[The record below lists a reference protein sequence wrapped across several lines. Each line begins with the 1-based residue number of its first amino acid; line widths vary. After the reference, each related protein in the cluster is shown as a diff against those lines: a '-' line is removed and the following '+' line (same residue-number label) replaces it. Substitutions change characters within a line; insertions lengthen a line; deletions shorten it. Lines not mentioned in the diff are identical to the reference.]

1 MPNQPSN
8 IPKNDNTSSNNQK
21 MSQLHDRAILLN
33 EFEGERELGRGGMG
47 KVYLVRSRTTGRK
60 FALKEAIVKESA
72 QQKAFLAELQ
82 TWIDLPEHPNI
93 LACRFFRTVGN
104 ETLIFAD
111 YCEGGSLA
119 DWIANGDLHT
129 MEQKL
134 DIAIQFAWGIQ
145 AIHERGLVHQ
155 DIKPGN
161 VLMTKNGVPKVA
173 DFGLA
178 RANQRMAV
186 TPQTVGERS
195 VAGPPVLVTS
205 AGMTPAYASP
215 EQRAGRALSN
225 KTDMWSWAV
234 SVMDMF
240 LGEVSCPY
248 GGHIAAETLDA
259 TVSAACDIAE
269 EHIPDDVA
277 VVLRRCFQ
285 SDPSQRWPSLASVVD
300 ALISIYEASTGTPYN
315 KISQPPKSSAERHFE
330 LSSHERYTLTPDEW
344 LSYAEQ
350 LDGRVIKQKIQTA
363 STAKGSLVRSI
374 RIMDEVIPVLKRH
387 MDDTNRESIQRY
399 IDAIYVSADLNRR
412 LSDENGCLT
421 KLRSALETIQGRDT
435 TKTSVRFVL
444 GNAFHSY
451 AVALREFKHLEDSL
465 SAVGEALGLFESA
478 RNEPGQIFATVRC
491 LQTLCTVLSDQGKD
505 AEALKIYEKVFA
517 MLDHPDCEGSIFTL
531 ALALNNGGICA
542 RKCGH
547 HELAVKWLEGCIHL
561 REQLLIHNREDL
573 DSRDLLAGTLGNL
586 SAALIELGR
595 KSEALEAAERA
606 VSHRLALLQQI
617 AEPELRVT
625 LATSQF
631 NRASVLF
638 QMERWNEAVRAYA
651 QVSDTVSRLLEL
663 EGRSDLKSLIMASSS
678 NQNSALQ
685 RIEEQDQEDADALY
699 GDIVASERLAIGQCD
714 GQLRSAVLARL
725 LSNWAGVKRTLNQ
738 PGTAWLILEEAIGIF
753 ENAELTNQLFET
765 SGSLM
770 MSYRNLSALLIEL
783 NAFSQA
789 EQVCTTGRVYYQEFC
804 ASEKSEV
811 MTECFS
817 SISLCMAHA
826 QVAQGKSARALN
838 VLDEI
843 SDLVASPGDS
853 IAWRC
858 SMSETIRD
866 LRSKIL
872 SERIKPENSQ
882 TRHYQGQRIGFE
894 AQARRQEGDIKNA
907 IRLYQKAVEL
917 NPSDESLWI
926 NLSVGYA
933 KLKAYQKAIQCCD
946 KAVALCPENGA
957 AWLNRGLMLFEQ
969 HRFTDAASSF
979 EQAFHLG
986 VEEAESKAAYCR
998 DIVERSSRI

>member
-1 MPNQPSN
+1 
-8 IPKNDNTSSNNQK
+8 
-21 MSQLHDRAILLN
+21 MSQFHGRAILLN
-33 EFEGERELGRGGMG
+33 EFEVERELGRGGMG

-93 LACRFFRTVGN
+93 LACRFFRTIGN

-129 MEQKL
+129 LEQKL
-134 DIAIQFAWGIQ
+134 DVAIRFAWGIQ

-178 RANQRMAV
+178 RAYQHMAA
-186 TPQTVGERS
+186 TSQAMGAHLMADAP
-195 VAGPPVLVTS
+195 ALVTS

-215 EQRAGRALSN
+215 EQRAGCALSN

-240 LGEVSCPY
+240 LGEVSCPF
-248 GGHIAAETLDA
+248 GGHIAAETLNA

-277 VVLRRCFQ
+277 EVLRRCFQ
-285 SDPSQRWPSLASVVD
+285 SDPSQRWTSLAAVVD
-300 ALISIYEASTGTPYN
+300 ALISIYEASTGTLYN
-315 KISQPPKSSAERHFE
+315 KISQLPKLTNERHLE
-330 LSSHERYTLTPDEW
+330 LSSHEQYTLTPDEW
-344 LSYAEQ
+344 LSHAEQ
-350 LDGRVIKQKIQTA
+350 LEGRVIKRKVQTA

-374 RIMDEVIPVLKRH
+374 RIMDEVIPVIKRH
-387 MDDTNRESIQRY
+387 MDDDRRESLQRY
-399 IDAIYVSADLNRR
+399 LDAVYVSADLHRR
-412 LSDENGCLT
+412 LSDESGCLT
-421 KLRSALETIQGRDT
+421 KLRSAVETLQGRDT
-435 TKTSVRFVL
+435 THSLVRFVL
-444 GNAFHSY
+444 GNAFHAY
-451 AVALREFKHLEDSL
+451 AVALREFKHIEESL
-465 SAVGEALGLFESA
+465 SAVGEALGLFESVA
-478 RNEPGQIFATVRC
+478 NQPGQVFDTVRC

-547 HELAVKWLEGCIHL
+547 HELAVKWFEGCIHL
-561 REQLLIHNREDL
+561 REQFLIHNRDDL

-595 KSEALEAAERA
+595 KNEALEATERA
-606 VSHRLALLQQI
+606 VSHRQALLQQI

-638 QMERWNEAVRAYA
+638 QMERWSEAARAYA
-651 QVSDTVSRLLEL
+651 QAVNTVSPLLEL
-663 EGRSDLKSLIMASSS
+663 EGRSDLRSLIMAANS
-678 NQNSALQ
+678 NQDSALQ
-685 RIEEQDQEDADALY
+685 RIEEQDVGGADALY
-699 GDIVASERLAIGQCD
+699 DNIVASERLAIGQCD

-725 LSNWAGVKRTLNQ
+725 LSNWAGLKRILNQ

-753 ENAELTNQLFET
+753 ENTEPTNLLFDT
-765 SGSLM
+765 SRSLM
-770 MSYRNLSALLIEL
+770 ISYRNLSVLLIEL
-783 NAFSQA
+783 NAFSKA
-789 EQVCTTGRVYYQEFC
+789 EQVCERGRNYYLEFC
-804 ASEKSEV
+804 ASEKSGAV
-811 MTECFS
+811 TECFI

-826 QVAQGKSARALN
+826 QAAQGKSATALELLN
-838 VLDEI
+838 EI
-843 SDLVASPGDS
+843 SDIVASLNDS
-853 IAWRC
+853 VAWRC
-858 SMSETIRD
+858 SMREKIRD

-872 SERIKPENSQ
+872 SEGIKPENS
-882 TRHYQGQRIGFE
+882 TNRNNQGQRIGLE
-894 AQARRQEGDIKNA
+894 AQARRQEGDLKNA

-917 NPSDESLWI
+917 NSSDESLWI
-926 NLSVGYA
+926 NLSVAYA

-946 KAVALCPENGA
+946 KAVALCPGNGA
-957 AWLNRGLMLFEQ
+957 VWLNRGLMLFEQ
-969 HRFTDAASSF
+969 QCFADAAASF
-979 EQAFHLG
+979 ERAFHLG
-986 VEEAESKAAYCR
+986 VEEAEAKAAYCR
-998 DIVERSSRI
+998 DIVKGRI